1 MAAMIV
7 SYGGEVDA
15 TGGATPTMAQRTAMY
30 QKVFS
35 GEVLTAF
42 EQGSLMLDKHNIRT
56 ITSGKSATF
65 PNLGRV
71 TSGYHVPGDELVSQ
85 AVTNNETEILID
97 GLLYSAVFIDNVDEM
112 MSHFDFRSP
121 YATEMGRKLA
131 QDFDMS
137 VMLVL
142 INAALAGAKLT
153 SRGDLAATEKIQYLG
168 TTYCAGTVAAKAAA
182 LATAIFTQAA
192 IWDNHFIPGERYCA
206 LIPTDYNALIQ
217 NTTAINQDWGGKGA
231 YSDGTI
237 FQVGGVNIIKSPSL
251 SRIAVNDDTGI
262 NTITHANTVPV
273 GAALTTKAIAE
284 ARGEATAHTM
294 VQSLMFTKEAVG
306 TVKLM
311 DIATESAWDIR
322 RQGTLL
328 VAKYA
333 MGHGVLRADC
343 SAVFSNKAS
352 AL

>member
-1 MAAMIV
+1 MAAAIV
-7 SYGGEVDA
+7 AYGGEVDA

-30 QKVFS
+30 QKVFA

-112 MSHFDFRSP
+112 MSHFDFRAP

-142 INAALAGAKLT
+142 MNAALAGAKLA
-153 SRGDLAATEKIQYLG
+153 SRGDLAAASKVQYLG
-168 TTYCAGTVAAKAAA
+168 AAYEGGTVAAKAAA
-182 LATAIFTQAA
+182 LATAIFAQAA
-192 IWDNHFIPGERYCA
+192 IWDNQHVPGERYCA
-206 LIPTDYNALIQ
+206 LIPQDYNVLIQ
-217 NTTAINQDWGGKGA
+217 NTAAINSDWGGQGA
-231 YSDGTI
+231 YADGTI
-237 FQVGGVNIIKSPSL
+237 FKVGGVNILKSPTM
-251 SRIAVNDDTGI
+251 SRICNNTGTGI
-262 NTITHANTVPV
+262 NTITHANTLPV

-284 ARGEATAHTM
+284 ARGAATAHAD
-294 VQSLMFTKEAVG
+294 VQAVMFTKDAVG

-311 DIATESAWDIR
+311 DISTESAWDIR

-333 MGHGVLRADC
+333 MGHGVLRGDC
-343 SAVFSNKAS
+343 AAVFKNEAS
-352 AL
+352 